1 MGVFLML
8 SVYSSSL
15 YEHRKWGIF
24 SAISGYFYYA
34 SHRKEDFAMKKV
46 LNRLRDRWRPATY
59 FFIEDEEGVGV
70 VEIIL
75 ILVENST
82 TQNPCVLC

>member
-1 MGVFLML
+1 
-8 SVYSSSL
+8 
-15 YEHRKWGIF
+15 
-24 SAISGYFYYA
+24 
-34 SHRKEDFAMKKV
+34 MKKV

-75 ILVENST
+75 ILVVLISLVVIFKKQV
-82 TQNPCVLC
+82 TQIVKDILTRAASDANGI